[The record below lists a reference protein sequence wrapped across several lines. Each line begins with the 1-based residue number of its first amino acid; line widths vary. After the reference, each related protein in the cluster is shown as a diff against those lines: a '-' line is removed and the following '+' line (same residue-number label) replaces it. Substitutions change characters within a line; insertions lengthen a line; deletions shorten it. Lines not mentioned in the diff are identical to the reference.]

1 MRGPDRIDRPRTLI
15 NHAGLL
21 ERFDEWGVIA
31 PVQINEI
38 LQLQVPNETREKIIS
53 GQKSHQAVNIYTKT
67 SIRAKPERDSYGT
80 V

>member
-38 LQLQVPNETREKIIS
+38 LQLQVPNETREK
-53 GQKSHQAVNIYTKT
+53 N
-67 SIRAKPERDSYGT
+67 D
-80 V
+80 

>member
-1 MRGPDRIDRPRTLI
+1 MNKMPLAANEGPDRIDRPRTLI

-38 LQLQVPNETREKIIS
+38 LQLQVPNETREK
-53 GQKSHQAVNIYTKT
+53 N
-67 SIRAKPERDSYGT
+67 D
-80 V
+80 